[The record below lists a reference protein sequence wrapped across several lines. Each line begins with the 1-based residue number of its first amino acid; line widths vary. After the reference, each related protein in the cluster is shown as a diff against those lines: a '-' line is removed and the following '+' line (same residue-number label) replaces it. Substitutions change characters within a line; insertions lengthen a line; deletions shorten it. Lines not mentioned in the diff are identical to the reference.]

1 MVIKPMIRSNMC
13 MNAHP
18 VGCQKEVLDQISY
31 VKSKSAVDGPKNVL
45 IIGASTGYGLASR
58 IVAAFGASANTF
70 GVSFER
76 EPSGKRTG
84 TMGYYSNQA
93 LEAEAKKAGLVAES
107 INGDAFSHE
116 IKDETIARVKELFG
130 TVDLVVYSLASPVRK
145 DPDSDTVFR
154 SVLKPIGQTYTA
166 KSINPQTA
174 EIAEVSIDP
183 ANEEELADTIRVMG
197 GDDWKLWMGALIKAG
212 VLSEGVKTVAY
223 SYIGPEVTRAVYR
236 DGTIGKAK
244 EHLEQTAGELAQAL
258 APLGGEA
265 YVSVN
270 KALVTRASA
279 VIPVVPLYLSLLY
292 KVMKQKDLH
301 EGTIEQ
307 MYRLFSQRLYGA
319 DLQLDDKGRIRM
331 DDWELRE
338 DVQSAVDQLWP
349 QVTSDNV
356 RELGDLD
363 GYNRDFL
370 GIHGF
375 GRDDIDYEAD
385 IDTELAL

>member
-31 VKSKSAVDGPKNVL
+31 VKSKSGVDGPKNVL

-279 VIPVVPLYLSLLY
+279 VIPVVPLYLSLLF

>member
-279 VIPVVPLYLSLLY
+279 VIPVVPLYLSLLF
-292 KVMKQKDLH
+292 KVMKQKDIH